1 MKNII
6 EENHVMAYDEYEWT
20 ENDSVVMFEGFCRKF
35 PQATWLK
42 RIFLI
47 LSLVSMSANDMLGSR
62 HQKLIW
68 IGPISE
74 NISLRFVSVMAKFQS
89 LSLI

>member
-1 MKNII
+1 
-6 EENHVMAYDEYEWT
+6 MAYDEYEWT

-35 PQATWLK
+35 PQEMWLK

-47 LSLVSMSANDMLGSR
+47 LSLVSMLANDMRGSR

-74 NISLRFVSVMAKFQS
+74 NISLRVVSVVVKFQS

>member
-35 PQATWLK
+35 PQAMWLK
-42 RIFLI
+42 RVFFN
-47 LSLVSMSANDMLGSR
+47 S
-62 HQKLIW
+62 
-68 IGPISE
+68 
-74 NISLRFVSVMAKFQS
+74 
-89 LSLI
+89 